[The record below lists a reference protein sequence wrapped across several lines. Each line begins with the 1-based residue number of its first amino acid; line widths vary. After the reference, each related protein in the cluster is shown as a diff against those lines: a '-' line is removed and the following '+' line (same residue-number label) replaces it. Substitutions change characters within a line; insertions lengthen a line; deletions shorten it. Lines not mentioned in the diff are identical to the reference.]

1 MITITAEP
9 AKKSQWVII
18 LLGLSIIVDEEIFT
32 VLPYFVIDWMELLPY
47 ELFLNISWL
56 VPYDLY
62 D

>member
-1 MITITAEP
+1 MITIPAEP

-32 VLPYFVIDWMELLPY
+32 VLPYFVIAWMELLPY

-56 VPYDLY
+56 GPYDLY

>member
-1 MITITAEP
+1 M
-9 AKKSQWVII
+9 
-18 LLGLSIIVDEEIFT
+18 SIVVDEETLI
-32 VLPYFVIDWMELLPY
+32 VPNFVIDWMELLPF